1 MINNDPWDWAN
12 QSSQSAQQPLVA
24 APLSNT
30 IVPLQANNEQM
41 QPGQVIQEK
50 PNRDAEQLRSMAI
63 NKGVEKGGN
72 YAYGAYKDMTAGPIG
87 TGGAPVVEQS
97 VMASYPTVAAPTST
111 MAGIGTGAAGSAATT
126 AAQTAAMSEATALA
140 GGSAAAGEAG
150 MLASMGPV
158 GWGIGALMLAKS
170 MKWI

>member
-12 QSSQSAQQPLVA
+12 QSAQSAQQPQIA
-24 APLSNT
+24 APLSNA
-30 IVPLQANNEQM
+30 IVPLQASNEQM

-50 PNRDAEQLRSMAI
+50 PNRDAEQLRTMAI

-72 YAYGAYKDMTAGPIG
+72 YAYGTYRDMTAGPIG

-97 VMASYPTVAAPTST
+97 VMASYPTIAAPAGT
-111 MAGIGTGAAGSAATT
+111 MAGVGTGAAGNAATT
-126 AAQTAAMSEATALA
+126 AALSTAPEAAALA
-140 GGSAAAGEAG
+140 GTEAG
-150 MLASMGPV
+150 MLAGMGPV